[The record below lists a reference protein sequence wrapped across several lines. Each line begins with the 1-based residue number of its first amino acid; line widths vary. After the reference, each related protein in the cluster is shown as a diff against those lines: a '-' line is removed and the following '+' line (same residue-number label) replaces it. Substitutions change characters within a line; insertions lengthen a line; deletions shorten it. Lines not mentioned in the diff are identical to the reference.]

1 MIFYC
6 LIGVESR
13 SIYDYS
19 VDFYDMEDSAID
31 LISLDYYYD
40 DLDEDLTIIRVDSPY
55 CASDPYFLEYL
66 KEAAIKAEI
75 LK

>member
-19 VDFYDMEDSAID
+19 DDLYDMEDSLID

-40 DLDEDLTIIRVDSPY
+40 DLDEDLTILRVDSPY
-55 CASDPYFLEYL
+55 CANDSRFLDYL
-66 KEAAIKAEI
+66 KSCCRDAEI